1 MSTRMADA
9 ELSLQQSQDPQQ
21 LVPGAKP
28 STWSGAGRTG
38 QDGELMAQQQVL
50 EHEVLARA
58 HPGQDCHELQPHEF
72 QHASALPIY
81 GAREVFRPTTT
92 ARDVRTLASVRAV
105 YLQGRL
111 VSAGG

>member
-1 MSTRMADA
+1 MRSASR
-9 ELSLQQSQDPQQ
+9 
-21 LVPGAKP
+21 
-28 STWSGAGRTG
+28 RTG
-38 QDGELMAQQQVL
+38 EHRELVTQQQVF